1 MAAVTLL
8 STSGLS
14 RHFGGLRAVDD
25 VGFELHEGEVR
36 AIIGPN
42 GAGKSTFVGLIC
54 GRIPPTAGRV
64 VFEGRDITSLP
75 AHRRVRLGIAYTFQI
90 TSIYGNLSVLDNVA
104 LAAQSAMRRDGRR
117 GGGGSGVRPLAPAA
131 VAKAPAMDAR
141 GLTPYSELQRRI
153 DDALDRVGL
162 ADRRDAKAS
171 TLAYGHQRLL
181 EVAMGLALAPK
192 LLILD
197 EPTQGLSDAEIAA
210 FCDLI
215 RTIARDATV
224 LIIEHNMDVVMQLAQ
239 RITVMHNGAILAEG
253 KPAEIRA
260 DEVVQ
265 RAYLGT

>member
-1 MAAVTLL
+1 MASVTKAAVTLL

-14 RHFGGLRAVDD
+14 RHFGGLRAVDN

-42 GAGKSTFVGLIC
+42 GAGKSTLVGLIC

-64 VFEGRDITSLP
+64 VFEGRDITDEP

-90 TSIYGNLSVLDNVA
+90 TSIYGNLPVLDNVA
-104 LAAQSAMRRDGRR
+104 LAAQSAMHRDGRHA
-117 GGGGSGVRPLAPAA
+117 GRPLAPAVRDGSEA
-131 VAKAPAMDAR
+131 TGGR
-141 GLTPYSELQRRI
+141 GLTPASELQRRI

-215 RTIARDATV
+215 RTIAGDATV
-224 LIIEHNMDVVMQLAQ
+224 LLIEHNMDVVMQLAQ

-253 KPAEIRA
+253 TPAEIRGDA
-260 DEVVQ
+260 AVQ